1 MANLSHAAEP
11 SVESLSPRV
20 LQRGVTSQVKF
31 VGAGLTHCRELK
43 FYSPGIQCSNLEVVD
58 DYSVIAILKVDPD
71 CKIAGHAFRLRS
83 DEGFSELRTMHVSRF
98 PVMIEPERKS
108 VDEVIAIST
117 KATDSPQDQAVT
129 IVGVLQ
135 DGDYDRYKVA
145 LKKGQRLTAEVE
157 AIRLGGDLL
166 DTVLTVTDPKGQV
179 VAINDDGPL
188 LHQDPNLSLLA
199 DVEGDYTVE
208 VRESNYGGSATA
220 QYSLH
225 LGSFPAAAVAFPAG
239 GQAGQATTVK
249 LLTVADK
256 LENSA
261 RMQLVVVPED
271 ATEFQLFA
279 TDEFGTSATPI
290 PFRVSTYPNVMER
303 EPNDTLRDGA
313 NSVDAGSS
321 SPSAP
326 IAFNGILQK
335 SDDFDYF
342 PFQATKGESLRIE
355 VFAYRVGSPVDP
367 LLYLFNAAGQ
377 PLAQNDDNGSHDSC
391 IEWTAPATGVYW
403 IGIHDK
409 LNRGWVDGVY
419 RIELEQTEPSLT
431 AFLPR
436 PDRTSQRKQTISVP
450 QGNRVIAKVGL
461 LREGLDGIPAQLRFA
476 DLPPGVQA
484 SPVYVAPNEFWA
496 LAVLEANPDAPL
508 AGTLSQVIPAV
519 EKSGRSVTGS
529 FRQVVDLIAE
539 SADRLYEA
547 TTVDRLAVAVT
558 PAMPFSVDMLQPQT
572 ELPLG
577 GTLDLV
583 IRLNRTL
590 PKTDDASPTKQF
602 TAPVKIE
609 FPFLPDGCVSEPFVI
624 IDGDKSEG
632 VFRISASPD
641 ALVGEYKLAA
651 VASVHLT
658 NDRNRSAR
666 SGSKE
671 KSNSSSENWFAFKDR
686 EIATQL
692 IDLKI
697 TTSPLT
703 GDFQSMAVEQGG
715 KLKVRCKLSKLGLI
729 PEQLHCELEGLPN
742 RIVAPAVNQA
752 SSADVVEFDVLVP
765 NDAPLGVF
773 SNIQCRL
780 SGELQGSQVSFVV
793 PSRTDLHVTEPG
805 KLFRADDG
813 RVLSPLEALRKQNAK
828 Q

>member
-1 MANLSHAAEP
+1 MLFFYRRCWISTGLGLLIANLSHAAEP

-58 DYSVIAILKVDPD
+58 DYSVIATLKVDPD

-321 SPSAP
+321 SPNAP
-326 IAFNGILQK
+326 IAFNGILQSRTISITSHSK
-335 SDDFDYF
+335 RQKVNRCGS
-342 PFQATKGESLRIE
+342 KCLRI
-355 VFAYRVGSPVDP
+355 ALDHPSIRCCTS
-367 LLYLFNAAGQ
+367 LMQ
-377 PLAQNDDNGSHDSC
+377 P
-391 IEWTAPATGVYW
+391 
-403 IGIHDK
+403 
-409 LNRGWVDGVY
+409 
-419 RIELEQTEPSLT
+419 
-431 AFLPR
+431 
-436 PDRTSQRKQTISVP
+436 
-450 QGNRVIAKVGL
+450 GN
-461 LREGLDGIPAQLRFA
+461 
-476 DLPPGVQA
+476 
-484 SPVYVAPNEFWA
+484 
-496 LAVLEANPDAPL
+496 
-508 AGTLSQVIPAV
+508 
-519 EKSGRSVTGS
+519 
-529 FRQVVDLIAE
+529 
-539 SADRLYEA
+539 
-547 TTVDRLAVAVT
+547 
-558 PAMPFSVDMLQPQT
+558 
-572 ELPLG
+572 
-577 GTLDLV
+577 
-583 IRLNRTL
+583 
-590 PKTDDASPTKQF
+590 
-602 TAPVKIE
+602 
-609 FPFLPDGCVSEPFVI
+609 
-624 IDGDKSEG
+624 
-632 VFRISASPD
+632 
-641 ALVGEYKLAA
+641 
-651 VASVHLT
+651 H
-658 NDRNRSAR
+658 
-666 SGSKE
+666 
-671 KSNSSSENWFAFKDR
+671 
-686 EIATQL
+686 
-692 IDLKI
+692 
-697 TTSPLT
+697 
-703 GDFQSMAVEQGG
+703 
-715 KLKVRCKLSKLGLI
+715 
-729 PEQLHCELEGLPN
+729 
-742 RIVAPAVNQA
+742 
-752 SSADVVEFDVLVP
+752 
-765 NDAPLGVF
+765 
-773 SNIQCRL
+773 
-780 SGELQGSQVSFVV
+780 
-793 PSRTDLHVTEPG
+793 
-805 KLFRADDG
+805 
-813 RVLSPLEALRKQNAK
+813 
-828 Q
+828 